1 VESENNGD
9 INEID
14 SGNQENQEDNM
25 EIDLIISNKKRKVIN
40 TGKTTE
46 SATISEVVSAIDSQA
61 LTQITAS
68 MNPFLMAG
76 PDSQACQEP

>member
-1 VESENNGD
+1 MSNHNGNKK
-9 INEID
+9 ITD
-14 SGNQENQEDNM
+14 SGN
-25 EIDLIISNKKRKVIN
+25 NKKRKVIN

-46 SATISEVVSAIDSQA
+46 SATISEVVSAIDFQA